1 MPNWARHAIAHT
13 KHISTCSGAP
23 WHAVIEP
30 HRTARVSSVR
40 SIETLD
46 ETTIKNGH
54 RPKAIP
60 VIIDYQCV
68 HLGETHLT
76 PINLII
82 TLLRLLLSSPRHF
95 R

>member
-46 ETTIKNGH
+46 ETNQK
-54 RPKAIP
+54 RASPKGNTR
-60 VIIDYQCV
+60 Y
-68 HLGETHLT
+68 H
-76 PINLII
+76 
-82 TLLRLLLSSPRHF
+82 
-95 R
+95 

>member
-40 SIETLD
+40 SIETLGN
-46 ETTIKNGH
+46 IMQNI
-54 RPKAIP
+54 RL
-60 VIIDYQCV
+60 QCAAPTGRIGLV
-68 HLGETHLT
+68 V
-76 PINLII
+76 
-82 TLLRLLLSSPRHF
+82 S
-95 R
+95 